1 MRIVIALVLAMLTA
15 SVPSFGQGTQPTTIY
30 PPVTAGYGTLSVST
44 SSIAVSTLT
53 AGPNSPSYPTGLLLP
68 SRFLSVR
75 NSIGSAGVL
84 YVCLYGGT
92 CTAAVGTPLAIGESK
107 TWTLNGTTSP
117 TVIAASTAT
126 LVAEW

>member
-1 MRIVIALVLAMLTA
+1 MKRLLAALLMVA
-15 SVPSFGQGTQPTTIY
+15 SPAFAGTDSTIY
-30 PPVTAGYGTLSVST
+30 PPATAGYGTLSVST

-53 AGPNSPSYPTGLLLP
+53 AGPNSASYPTGLLP

-75 NSIGSAGVL
+75 NSIGSAGFL

-92 CTAAVGTPLAIGESK
+92 CTASVGIPLAVGESK
-107 TWTLNGTTSP
+107 TWTLNSPTSP

-126 LVAEW
+126 LIAEW